1 MISRNHLMNIN
12 KYITVI
18 NNNPYLSELKT
29 DIKSYMEEQTLHLYK
44 TTILE
49 NLEVSYKQWLENIP
63 YIQKDKIIS
72 VCNNKEDIILIA
84 SYIMKN
90 VEVYNNEQFN
100 IFIKNLSYNWKT
112 EDAVEDFNPSE
123 LKYVTSTAICYIRI
137 EDATNYEYNID
148 NAILVKNDNT
158 FEIQF
163 KKLYD
168 DFIAPPVNSYDVL
181 NSEYHP
187 DYINKIVGCIN
198 NNGNIKGICHNK
210 HKANDTNTRHFQN
223 SASVIVS
230 IDKSKEVNVKL
241 FINGKLQL
249 TGVPMEED
257 GIRTVKIL
265 ADYIYEKYSIKM
277 SIYDYSTVMI
287 NTCYDLGFHINRE
300 VLYDIFINR
309 YNLIAVFDTEGYP
322 GVRVHYFYNDAT
334 KLTTK
339 EGQCVCPELC
349 EGGGDGNGFGKCKR
363 ISVAIFQ
370 SGKVI
375 IAGGCRTVEPIE
387 NAYRFINCIMKNIK
401 NEIKKEMI
409 NNTVNKVNR
418 KRRHMKLTKIKLDRK
433 LITNID
439 LYRDICLL
447 CSSFK

>member
-18 NNNPYLSELKT
+18 NNNPYLNELKV
-29 DIKSYMEEQTLHLYK
+29 DIKTHMEAQTKTLYDS
-44 TTILE
+44 ILLS
-49 NLEVSYKQWLENIP
+49 NMNSPYKEWLKDIP
-63 YIQKDKIIS
+63 YHQKEKLIS
-72 VCNNKEDIILIA
+72 VCNNKDDIVLMS

-90 VEVYNNEQFN
+90 VELADNSDFN
-100 IFIKNLSYNWKT
+100 TFIRTLSYNWKT
-112 EDAVEDFNPSE
+112 ADSVDDFNPTE

-137 EDATNYEYNID
+137 EDSSNYQYSMD

-168 DFIAPPVNSYDVL
+168 DFIAPPVSGYDVL

-210 HKANDTNTRHFQN
+210 HKANDANTRHFQN

-230 IDKSKEVNVKL
+230 IDKSKEVNIKL

-249 TGVPMEED
+249 TGVPLEED
-257 GIRTVKIL
+257 GIRAVKIL
-265 ADYIYEKYSIKM
+265 SDYIYDKYSIKM
-277 SIYDYSTVMI
+277 TIFDYSTVMI

-349 EGGGDGNGFGKCKR
+349 EGSADGTGFGKCKR

-387 NAYRFINCIMKNIK
+387 NAYRFINAIMKNIK
-401 NEIKKEMI
+401 NEVKKEMI
-409 NNTVNKVNR
+409 NTTINKVNR
-418 KRRHMKLTKIKLDRK
+418 KRRHMKLTKIKLDST